1 MSRLTC
7 CALWSAGRSTA
18 HRTCRRSWR
27 HTDQSPC
34 DPMRDTL
41 TPFQIDA
48 ALRRLARPQLGL
60 VTIAQAAKEGIGRS
74 ALARRREVGSLESVF
89 AGVMRLASAPISPQ
103 QRVLAAALAVPGST
117 ITATSAGIAHGMPIG
132 PTSGDPIVAVG
143 PSRSARTAGITII
156 RQHVALPSRPWHT
169 ARVAT
174 PEATLVLLP
183 RFVDDGTVERCL
195 DHCLVHRLTT
205 VARVR
210 SLIDELPFRTVVGRR
225 LLLDLLDER
234 RSGIGHRSGLEQ
246 RVGRWLTEAGLGGW
260 HRNYEV
266 PVAGDPVEVDFAW
279 PDAKVALEISP
290 FFTHGTRAAQD
301 RDVERR
307 RLLTGER
314 WSTVEATDPDL
325 ESRHAFEAIV
335 VTLRDLIRPTSGA
348 LRGAGRNATH
358 LTSPPLPE
366 LETRKAS

>member
-1 MSRLTC
+1 
-7 CALWSAGRSTA
+7 
-18 HRTCRRSWR
+18 
-27 HTDQSPC
+27 
-34 DPMRDTL
+34 MRDTL

-60 VTIAQAAKEGIGRS
+60 VTVTQAAQEGIGRW
-74 ALARRREVGSLESVF
+74 ALERRREVGSLETVF
-89 AGVMRLASAPISPQ
+89 AGVMRHTSIACTPQ

-117 ITATSAGIAHGMPIG
+117 IAATSAGIAHGMPVG
-132 PTSGDPIVAVG
+132 SPADEPIVAVG
-143 PSRSARTAGITII
+143 PSRSARTAGITTI
-156 RQHVALPSRPWHT
+156 RQQVALSSRPWHT

-174 PEATLVLLP
+174 PGATLVLLP
-183 RFVDDGTVERCL
+183 RFVDKGTVERCL

-210 SLIDELPFRTVVGRR
+210 SLIDELPARSVVGRR
-225 LLLDLLDER
+225 LLLDLLDQR
-234 RSGIGHRSGLEQ
+234 SSGIGHRSRLEQ
-246 RVGRWLTEAGLGGW
+246 RVGRWLTEAGLSGW
-260 HRNYEV
+260 HRNFEV

-307 RLLTGER
+307 RLLTAER

-325 ESRHAFEAIV
+325 ENHQAFERCIA
-335 VTLRDLIRPTSGA
+335 TLRQLLGPTSGA

-358 LTSPPLPE
+358 PTSIE
-366 LETRKAS
+366 RRAS

>member
-18 HRTCRRSWR
+18 HRTCRGSGR
-27 HTDQSPC
+27 HTDPSPC

-60 VTIAQAAKEGIGRS
+60 VTVTQAAKEGIGRW
-74 ALARRREVGSLESVF
+74 ALERRREVGSLEAVF
-89 AGVMRLASAPISPQ
+89 AGVMRLTSAPVSPE

-117 ITATSAGIAHGMPIG
+117 IASTSAGIAQGMPVG
-132 PTSGDPIVAVG
+132 PTAGEPIVAVG
-143 PSRSARTAGITII
+143 PSRSARTAGIITI
-156 RQHVALPSRPWHT
+156 RQQVALPSRPWHT
-169 ARVAT
+169 VRIAT
-174 PEATLVLLP
+174 PDATLLLLP
-183 RFVDDGTVERCL
+183 RHVDAGTVERCL

-210 SLIDELPFRTVVGRR
+210 SLIDDLPPRMVVGRR

-234 RSGIGHRSGLEQ
+234 RSGNGHRSGLEQ

-260 HRNYEV
+260 RRNFEV
-266 PVAGDPVEVDFAW
+266 PVAGGPVEVDFAW

-290 FFTHGTRAAQD
+290 FFTHGARAAQE
-301 RDVERR
+301 RDIERR
-307 RLLTGER
+307 RLLTAER

-325 ESRHAFEAIV
+325 ETRQAVGACLA
-335 VTLRDLIRPTSGA
+335 TLSDLLRPTSWA
-348 LRGAGRNATH
+348 LRSAQRSTAHN
-358 LTSPPLPE
+358 TSSPLPE
-366 LETRKAS
+366 PETRKAS